1 MKVKTTTNLIIIRNI
16 KFLFLILIL
25 FSCRETRKQVTTI
38 VKQKDKNNSEIVFF
52 HFQDTLEINENAEG
66 SLKYDLRFKDINDTL
81 IDTRYTL
88 LYLTAQQDIVVDLES
103 IKKVEH
109 EIFLDETGEGIF
121 HFKAKFNNLG
131 QNMLKGVIED
141 VTILKPLSG
150 EEKIRIITKNIKI
163 EKDVFITP

>member
-1 MKVKTTTNLIIIRNI
+1 MITNSIIIRTL

-25 FSCRETRKQVTTI
+25 FSCRETRKESTTMI
-38 VKQKDKNNSEIVFF
+38 KQKDKNTSEIVFF
-52 HFQDTLEINENAEG
+52 NFQDTLGLNERADG